1 MLHGYPVYVVRQIR
15 ANERHLVE
23 EQLKEAKRRILWQQM
38 YDGFFTYRHYGI
50 ALSDGS
56 FVHFRGNINFIQID
70 ACIMRTK
77 AADFA
82 PSGCICR
89 AIDITCAYPAEE
101 IARRALSQVNCDFG
115 GYNFLS
121 NNCEHFAS
129 WCANGKRLSKQVL
142 FR

>member
-70 ACIMRTK
+70 ACI
-77 AADFA
+77 
-82 PSGCICR
+82 ICSR
-89 AIDITCAYPAEE
+89 HRRLLRHGYLRKIYPPPEK
-101 IARRALSQVNCDFG
+101 S
-115 GYNFLS
+115 
-121 NNCEHFAS
+121 
-129 WCANGKRLSKQVL
+129 
-142 FR
+142 

>member
-56 FVHFRGNINFIQID
+56 FVHFRQYQLYPNRRLYHAYQ
-70 ACIMRTK
+70 
-77 AADFA
+77 
-82 PSGCICR
+82 SGRFCR
-89 AIDITCAYPAEE
+89 
-101 IARRALSQVNCDFG
+101 
-115 GYNFLS
+115 
-121 NNCEHFAS
+121 
-129 WCANGKRLSKQVL
+129 
-142 FR
+142 